1 MSDLD
6 PVRRPGEFV
15 FVEADEGVAGE
26 ATVREDEGLTVVLP
40 RERADQL
47 GLAYDYVA
55 AWITLRVDSTLEQ
68 VGLTALFSRALA
80 DAGISC
86 NVLAGVHHDHLLVPA
101 ERAGRGGRRAAGAA
115 MVRWTAAIP
124 AVAFLVM
131 AVTFGSHPGTLVL
144 VVAAL
149 LLAGAVL
156 AAVHHAEVVAHRVG
170 EPFGSLVLAVAV
182 TVIEVA

>member
-1 MSDLD
+1 VTDLD

-15 FVEADEGVAGE
+15 FVLGGDPVAAE
-26 ATVREDEGLTVVLP
+26 ATVREDEGLTAVIA
-40 RERADQL
+40 RERADEL

-101 ERAGRGGRRAAGAA
+101 DRADEALELLRG
-115 MVRWTAAIP
+115 
-124 AVAFLVM
+124 LVW
-131 AVTFGSHPGTLVL
+131 
-144 VVAAL
+144 
-149 LLAGAVL
+149 
-156 AAVHHAEVVAHRVG
+156 
-170 EPFGSLVLAVAV
+170 
-182 TVIEVA
+182 